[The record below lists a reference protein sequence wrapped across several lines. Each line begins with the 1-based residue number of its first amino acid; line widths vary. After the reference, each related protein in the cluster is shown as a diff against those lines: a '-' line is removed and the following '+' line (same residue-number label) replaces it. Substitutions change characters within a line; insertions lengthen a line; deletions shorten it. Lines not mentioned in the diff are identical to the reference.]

1 MLSVFLAAW
10 VSVYSFPAQRAPQLS
25 PSDIACSGCGCRG
38 GPGWRVHR
46 TGKCASHKTLAKEC
60 GSPPNDTLC
69 TFENAGRS
77 RTRPALPSMASGL
90 LSLPPDANQTE
101 QGITGIASVIDA
113 DTIEIHGQ
121 RIRLFGVDAPE
132 GRQTC
137 RDAQD
142 KEYRCGQ
149 IGANALDEHLQTSQ
163 PIHCQKKDTDKYGRM
178 VATCETAKG
187 EDIAAWLVRNGHA
200 LDWPRYSQG
209 RYREEQRIADQ
220 EGAGIW
226 QGLFIEPWEWRSSR

>member
-1 MLSVFLAAW
+1 MW

-25 PSDIACSGCGCRG
+25 PSEIACSGCGCRG

-46 TGKCASHKTLAKEC
+46 TGKCASNKTLAKEC
-60 GSPPNDTLC
+60 GSPPNDALC
-69 TFENAGRS
+69 TFEKAGRS
-77 RTRPALPSMASGL
+77 GTRPSLPSTASGL
-90 LSLPPDANQTE
+90 LSLPSDANRPE
-101 QGITGIASVIDA
+101 QEITGIASVIDA

-121 RIRLFGVDAPE
+121 RIRIFGIDAPE

-163 PIHCQKKDTDKYGRM
+163 PIRCQKKDNDKYGRM

-200 LDWPRYSQG
+200 LDWPRYSRG
-209 RYREEQRIADQ
+209 RYREEQRLADQ
-220 EGAGIW
+220 EGVGIW
-226 QGLFIEPWEWRSSR
+226 QGQFIEPWEWRSRR